1 MMRRYDVKMT
11 NTTAAK
17 LAQLRDC
24 LKEVEPT
31 ASTTMTLAVIIQ
43 LAEDVAK
50 EGGAEALRRHL
61 R

>member
-1 MMRRYDVKMT
+1 MLKRYDVKMT

-24 LKEVEPT
+24 LKEIEPT

-43 LAEDVAK
+43 LAEHIANED
-50 EGGAEALRRHL
+50 GAEALLRHL

>member
-1 MMRRYDVKMT
+1 MFRKYDVKMT

-24 LKEVEPT
+24 LKRVEPM

-43 LAEDVAK
+43 LAEEVAK
-50 EGGAEALRRHL
+50 DGGPEALLRHL